1 MHLNISC
8 IFVNDAKEKA
18 NLILYYQVNCA
29 WFVNHTRSQSIDLG
43 IHTEACMTRPET
55 CGAAGGA
62 ISVWV
67 NAIEC
72 VSDRGGIV
80 SSRSSSS
87 SGSIIYCTSTG
98 KTVYDFSTN
107 HFFKNHLG
115 DIYKSF
121 GVGWG
126 GALIPLFLDFW

>member
-1 MHLNISC
+1 MHFPISC
-8 IFVNDAKEKA
+8 IFNDATENV

-67 NAIEC
+67 NVIEC

-107 HFFKNHLG
+107 HF
-115 DIYKSF
+115 
-121 GVGWG
+121 
-126 GALIPLFLDFW
+126 